1 MTTWILLAVRAGII
15 LTVLALG
22 LRASFD
28 DATFLVRRPT
38 KLGKALLSMNVVMPL
53 FAAAM
58 ISMFAL
64 QPVVKI
70 ALLTLAVS
78 PIPPFLPSKALRVG
92 GDAAYTIG
100 LLVAASVLAIVFVP
114 LSVELLGVAFRRS
127 VQVSVSSVVLVMAT
141 TVLAPLAVGLLVH
154 RLAPTFAAR
163 SAKPVSIVGL
173 VVLVASVIPIAV
185 VAMPDTI
192 SLIGDGTLLALTAFV
207 VVGLVTGHL
216 LGGPERGERTVLALT
231 TSSRHPGIALAIA
244 SANFTDHHRLLSTI
258 LLYLIVT
265 TVVSIP
271 YSIASKPRRAK
282 TLSTPHGRPVHAH

>member
-1 MTTWILLAVRAGII
+1 MTTWILLAAVRAGII

-53 FAAAM
+53 FAAE
-58 ISMFAL
+58 ISRCSSFNRGEDRAADARCL
-64 QPVVKI
+64 
-70 ALLTLAVS
+70 ADSAVS
-78 PIPPFLPSKALRVG
+78 AEQGAEGG

-127 VQVSVSSVVLVMAT
+127 VQVSVSSVVLIMAT

-216 LGGPERGERTVLALT
+216 LGGPEHGQHGARAHDVVSPPRDRLGDRRART
-231 TSSRHPGIALAIA
+231 SPS
-244 SANFTDHHRLLSTI
+244 HHRLLQHDSA
-258 LLYLIVT
+258 LLDHDDVSF
-265 TVVSIP
+265 SIP
-271 YSIASKPRRAK
+271 Y
-282 TLSTPHGRPVHAH
+282 